1 MIFIWFRF
9 CHILIIRRPL
19 KWPDLK
25 NPSLTSRSNAGLC
38 FSIVYVGLPH
48 MCCGKRIVF
57 IANMNTAFSWQRCA
71 QVWFQYHERIN
82 NGWLVVCF
90 VIRLPTDTWRTVR
103 QHNAVIQRLICS
115 FSSSNLSKASV
126 VLLLQVSTEPCA
138 RSPSTSVK
146 SEDTPTSTTSH
157 GTSVER
163 PSPASGEQ
171 TELFLEK
178 PRGGGGGTVAE
189 AGMATTTGVL
199 TNPTDVWT
207 ASLYPVLLKHVQN
220 ILVREVVMRE
230 HFFFQQIHNSNHASS
245 LLFIKQQGSTDR
257 RTEDTWRFGYALQC
271 VGVANTR

>member
-1 MIFIWFRF
+1 MFMFSKVR
-9 CHILIIRRPL
+9 CKK
-19 KWPDLK
+19 KWPVLK
-25 NPSLTSRSNAGLC
+25 KKKSFYPSLTSCNTGLC

-48 MCCGKRIVF
+48 MCSETDCFHCQHEHCLHLAKMCRV
-57 IANMNTAFSWQRCA
+57 C
-71 QVWFQYHERIN
+71 FQYHERIN

-90 VIRLPTDTWRTVR
+90 VIELQMDTCRTVW
-103 QHNAVIQRLICS
+103 HWTAVIQMLICS
-115 FSSSNLSKASV
+115 FRSSDLSKTSV

-146 SEDTPTSTTSH
+146 SEDTLTSTTSH

-163 PSPASGEQ
+163 PSLASGEQ
-171 TELFLEK
+171 TESLSEK
-178 PRGGGGGTVAE
+178 PGGGMVAE

-230 HFFFQQIHNSNHASS
+230 HFF
-245 LLFIKQQGSTDR
+245 ST
-257 RTEDTWRFGYALQC
+257 
-271 VGVANTR
+271 NT